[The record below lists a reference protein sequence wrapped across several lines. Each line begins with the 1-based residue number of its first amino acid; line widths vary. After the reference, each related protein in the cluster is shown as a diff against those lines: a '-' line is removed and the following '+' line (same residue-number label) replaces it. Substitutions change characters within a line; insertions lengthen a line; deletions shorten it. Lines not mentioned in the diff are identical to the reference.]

1 MDSIIIIYITLFLV
15 AISCLIKVEERFSNM
30 IYIKSEVNG
39 ETYKVRKFTSKK
51 EVKILLIY

>member
-30 IYIKSEVNG
+30 IYIESEVNG

-51 EVKILLIY
+51 